1 MATPAWTPNDAPA
14 VVEAKE
20 AEAAAWQGTA
30 SQPAIP
36 TLPPSAP
43 ARKPTVDRPEEQA
56 REPREPRERPAW
68 LIPAAIAVV
77 VLLLLG
83 IVGGIFLATRGGTPG
98 GVATKSPSP
107 RATASP
113 RVSPTPT
120 STGGPLAVPTY
131 APAAAAPITNVAF
144 CIQATHPC
152 GSNVAAADYTNCK
165 LTGPCKVMVEI
176 KFSTVQNSKVAY
188 ILKFFDR
195 CTGVTTNLPG
205 PSFVPTGFNRVDLQ
219 KQVILPAGAK
229 SAALVAVTT
238 NPTAA
243 ASAPLLLG
251 SETC

>member
-14 VVEAKE
+14 IVEAKE
-20 AEAAAWQGTA
+20 AEAVAWQGTA
-30 SQPAIP
+30 SQTALP
-36 TLPPSAP
+36 TTPPSAP
-43 ARKPTVDRPEEQA
+43 ARKPSVARPDDA
-56 REPREPRERPAW
+56 PREPRERPAW
-68 LIPAAIAVV
+68 LVPAAIAVV

-83 IVGGIFLATRGGTPG
+83 IGGGIYLATRGSSPG
-98 GVATKSPSP
+98 VVATKSPSP
-107 RATASP
+107 KATASP

-120 STGGPLAVPTY
+120 NTGGPLAVPTY
-131 APAAAAPITNVAF
+131 APAAAAPVTNVAF
-144 CIQATHPC
+144 CIQPTHVC

-165 LTGPCKVMVEI
+165 LNSSCKVMVEI

-205 PSFVPTGFNRVDLQ
+205 PSFVPTGFNRVDLL
-219 KQVILPAGAK
+219 KQVTLPTGSK